1 MFSINF
7 QLANNMT
14 YDSLKL
20 SESDE
25 AIEQVS
31 KSYYKIVP
39 SDDPTIFEKKWD
51 IFVDDII
58 TEQLEYYND
67 NGNAEQHFKFIK
79 SNNLNFI
86 ARKSI
91 KYFNKLRLNTH
102 VVNSKYTLKKSKNI
116 LTRLFWNN
124 VINKQTTQEV
134 KEPTE
139 DILEFE
145 ENDYDNDNNNDDDD
159 NEPLAV
165 ILEYSPDGKLQYSN
179 DTSFDV

>member
-1 MFSINF
+1 
-7 QLANNMT
+7 
-14 YDSLKL
+14 
-20 SESDE
+20 
-25 AIEQVS
+25 
-31 KSYYKIVP
+31 
-39 SDDPTIFEKKWD
+39 
-51 IFVDDII
+51 
-58 TEQLEYYND
+58 
-67 NGNAEQHFKFIK
+67 
-79 SNNLNFI
+79 
-86 ARKSI
+86 
-91 KYFNKLRLNTH
+91 LRLNTH